1 MSDGILLMISGT
13 GADEEVLVTLLDEV
27 TAVHGVAAER
37 AVAGPGPE
45 GSKSLGIEVLGIAL
59 KAGAGSIPGVIGS
72 VVDWLTRQRPDT
84 SVRFEKDGQVFEVKG
99 QMRADQIDALIAK
112 LT

>member
-1 MSDGILLMISGT
+1 MTDGLLVSISGK
-13 GADEEVLVTLLDEV
+13 GADEDALLTLMEEV
-27 TAVHGVAAER
+27 TAVRGVAAER
-37 AVAGPGPE
+37 AIAGPGPE

-59 KAGAGSIPGVIGS
+59 KAGAGALPHAIRSVI
-72 VVDWLTRQRPDT
+72 DWLTRQRPDT
-84 SVRFEKDGQVFEVKG
+84 SVRFEKDGQVLEVTG